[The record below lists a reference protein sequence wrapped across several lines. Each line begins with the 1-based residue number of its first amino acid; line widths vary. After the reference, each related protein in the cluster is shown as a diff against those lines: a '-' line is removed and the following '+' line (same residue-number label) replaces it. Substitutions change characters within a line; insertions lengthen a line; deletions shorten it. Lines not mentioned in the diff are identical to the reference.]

1 MKNKFDF
8 VTIILIIVLIIIAIL
23 AIMSFVGGSGSES
36 GNSLSNNNNTNS
48 IQFINSGLNPNT
60 VNYNPQSPSVI
71 QMQNNNS
78 SII

>member
-8 VTIILIIVLIIIAIL
+8 TTIILAIVLIILAIL
-23 AIMSFVGGSGSES
+23 AIMSFVGGTGS
-36 GNSLSNNNNTNS
+36 GNSLSNNNNNNNNS
-48 IQFINSGLNPNT
+48 IQFINSGFNPNT

-71 QMQNNNS
+71 QMQNNNA